1 MDTAINNITFG
12 SGGDAANIWLAVG
25 TAAAANIV
33 ALVVVALQ
41 VRSSFRLLKAERQ
54 IDIHEQRLTE
64 FYGPLLSLLKAN
76 GEIFSRAGPPAFPKE
91 EGVKRRAAASSWK
104 VAKNKVLNNNLA
116 IESVVLTKG
125 HHLAPGDDLGSYMEL
140 LVHVQMYQ
148 AFQER
153 ETDWYLANFRFP
165 SGIVEHVAKWHD
177 TENAAYQKA
186 LGSGKTVLRKQLLA
200 DAADRRKGERKV
212 GA

>member
-1 MDTAINNITFG
+1 MDTTIANITLG
-12 SGGDAANIWLAVG
+12 SGGEAANIWLAVG

-41 VRSSFRLLKAERQ
+41 ARSSFSLLKAQRKIDVHER
-54 IDIHEQRLTE
+54 RLTE

-91 EGVKRRAAASSWK
+91 EGAKRRAAASSWK
-104 VAKNKVLNNNLA
+104 IAKNKVLNNNLA
-116 IESVVLTKG
+116 IENVILTKG
-125 HHLAPGDDLGSYMEL
+125 HHLAPRDDMASYMEL

-177 TENAAYQKA
+177 SENAAYQKA
-186 LGSGKTVLRKQLLA
+186 LGGGKKFLRKQLLA
-200 DAADRRKGERKV
+200 NPTDRGKG
-212 GA
+212 

>member
-1 MDTAINNITFG
+1 MGTTIANITLG
-12 SGGDAANIWLAVG
+12 AGGETANVWLAVG

-41 VRSSFRLLKAERQ
+41 VRSSFSLLKAQRKIDVHER
-54 IDIHEQRLTE
+54 RLTE

-91 EGVKRRAAASSWK
+91 EGAKRRAAASSWK
-104 VAKNKVLNNNLA
+104 IAKNKVLNNNLA
-116 IESVVLTKG
+116 IESVILTKG
-125 HHLAPGDDLGSYMEL
+125 HHLAPGDDMASYMGL

-177 TENAAYQKA
+177 SENAAYKKA
-186 LGSGKTVLRKQLLA
+186 LGGGKKVLRKQLLA
-200 DAADRRKGERKV
+200 NPTDRGKG
-212 GA
+212 

>member
-1 MDTAINNITFG
+1 MDTTIANITLP
-12 SGGDAANIWLAVG
+12 SGGEAANIWLAVG
-25 TAAAANIV
+25 TAAVANIV

-41 VRSSFRLLKAERQ
+41 VRSSFSLLKAQRQ
-54 IDIHEQRLTE
+54 IDIHERRLTE
-64 FYGPLLSLLKAN
+64 FYGPLLSLLTAN

-91 EGVKRRAAASSWK
+91 EGTKRRAAASSWK
-104 VAKNKVLNNNLA
+104 VAKNKILNNNLA
-116 IESVVLTKG
+116 IESVILTKG
-125 HHLAPGDDLGSYMEL
+125 HHLAPGDDMASYMEL

-177 TENAAYQKA
+177 SENAAYRKV
-186 LGSGKTVLRKQLLA
+186 LGNEKTVLRKQLLA
-200 DAADRRKGERKV
+200 NPTDCTKG
-212 GA
+212 